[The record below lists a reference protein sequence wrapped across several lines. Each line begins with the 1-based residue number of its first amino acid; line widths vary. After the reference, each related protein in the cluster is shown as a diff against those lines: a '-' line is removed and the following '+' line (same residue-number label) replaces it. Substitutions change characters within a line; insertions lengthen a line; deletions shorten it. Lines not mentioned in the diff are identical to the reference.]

1 MKRRNKWLSAG
12 WHGIVSVLL
21 CAAVLIPILY
31 ILMLSLKS
39 SYDIMHNNLF
49 FVPTL
54 ENFRNVFVGNVNYLS
69 FTDVLKNSVITTLIS
84 VGVALVI
91 ASLSAYSLA
100 RLRVKRRMTINYLI
114 LGMRMIPPIA
124 IIVPL
129 YIIWT
134 RVGIYDTLWGL
145 ILPFIALNIPL
156 ATWLLQGFFQGIPG
170 NLEESAM
177 IDGCTR
183 FQAFYRVILPLTA
196 PGIAATSIFS
206 FSLSWNDLTIPMA
219 LTMTKAATMP
229 VLSSQVKTDDGIM
242 WGQLGAYAVL
252 MILPMIIFTASVSRY
267 LVKGLSSGA
276 VKE

>member
-1 MKRRNKWLSAG
+1 MRRKWLSAT
-12 WHGIVSVLL
+12 WHGLVSILL
-21 CAAVLIPILY
+21 CAFVLIPILY

-39 SYDIMHNNLF
+39 NYDIMHNNVF

-69 FTDVLKNSVITTLIS
+69 FADVLKNSVITTLIS
-84 VGVALVI
+84 VSLALVI
-91 ASLSAYSLA
+91 ASLSAYALA
-100 RLRVKRRMTINYLI
+100 RLRVKKRMTINYLI

-124 IIVPL
+124 IVVPL

-134 RVGIYDTLWGL
+134 RIKLYDTLTGL
-145 ILPFIALNIPL
+145 ILPFVALNVPL

-183 FQAFYRVILPLTA
+183 FQAFHRIILPLTA

-252 MILPMIIFTASVSRY
+252 MILPMVIFTACVSKY
-267 LVKGLSSGA
+267 LIKGLASGA

>member
-1 MKRRNKWLSAG
+1 MRRKWLSAA
-12 WHGIVSVLL
+12 WHGLVSFLL
-21 CAAVLIPILY
+21 CAGVLIPILY

-39 SYDIMHNNLF
+39 SQDIMRNNIL

-69 FTDVLKNSVITTLIS
+69 FGDVLKNSVITTLIS
-84 VGVALVI
+84 VSVALVI
-91 ASLSAYSLA
+91 ASLSAYALA
-100 RLRVKRRMTINYLI
+100 RLRVKRRMMINYII

-134 RVGIYDTLWGL
+134 KIKLYDTLPGL
-145 ILPFIALNIPL
+145 ILPFVALNIPL

-252 MILPMIIFTASVSRY
+252 MILPMIVFTACVSKY
-267 LVKGLSSGA
+267 LVKGLASGA